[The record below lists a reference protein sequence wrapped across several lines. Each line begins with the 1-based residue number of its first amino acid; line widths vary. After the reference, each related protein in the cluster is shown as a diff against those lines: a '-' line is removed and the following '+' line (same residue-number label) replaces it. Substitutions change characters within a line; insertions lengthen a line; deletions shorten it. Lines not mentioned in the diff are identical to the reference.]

1 MTATLFDAPL
11 LVRRIGMVATV
22 LVAAWLPAAAQETP
36 KKGGTLIYALTNE
49 PPHLNIAI
57 TTDLN
62 AQQSATNIFSQLIRV
77 EKDGTLTPWQ
87 PMGICAGADGSVC
100 ILTIAPFSLV
110 RFGAEQVR

>member
-1 MTATLFDAPL
+1 MPETSFDSSPL
-11 LVRRIGMVATV
+11 LRAIGMVATI
-22 LVAAWLPAAAQETP
+22 LVAAWLPATAQETP

-77 EKDGTLTPWQ
+77 EKDGTLTGDLAESRTLR
-87 PMGICAGADGSVC
+87 PMA
-100 ILTIAPFSLV
+100 
-110 RFGAEQVR
+110 